1 MKLNFQLPW
10 SNRCYNVLSVV
21 EMNKHVGLPTCWSSK
36 ESPSDIQ
43 GQQNWCK
50 CFSLLFSACILSSL
64 AERLKGKTQPW
75 VGEVIR
81 SRSLTTCKC
90 PCIFCCRC
98 IATRHSN
105 TGLHLA
111 SPSSMVK
118 VPTAIHPPT
127 YVEMCFHHVRW
138 VPWLPFPKEMHS
150 QSYGTWVFTR
160 LMVSTVT
167 YS

>member
-1 MKLNFQLPW
+1 MCFQWLKW
-10 SNRCYNVLSVV
+10 TNTSAFQVV
-21 EMNKHVGLPTCWSSK
+21 GTQKKPLLLHKVSETDVNA
-36 ESPSDIQ
+36 
-43 GQQNWCK
+43 
-50 CFSLLFSACILSSL
+50 FLFSVRILSSL

-81 SRSLTTCKC
+81 SRSLSMCKC

-98 IATRHSN
+98 ITTRHSN

-118 VPTAIHPPT
+118 VPTAIQPPI
-127 YVEMCFHHVRW
+127 YVEMCFHHVWW

-150 QSYGTWVFTR
+150 QSYGTWVFTH